1 MKNEYKITK
10 ELMQSWAKK
19 YHIHGKRNKISFV
32 LWCLVGVCGLYL
44 LVVYA
49 LGLADSRDIYFSIL
63 FLGLAVY
70 RLFFMRFV
78 AWSNRYKLMAK
89 TYGVTEWVRTI
100 EFLDDEI
107 VLTDHTTTMKTAY
120 TQITKIKEKGN
131 MVLIFCNNDTAIRL
145 YKDAFVEGSWEEC
158 KKLINSKISK

>member
-1 MKNEYKITK
+1 MKNEYKMTK
-10 ELMQSWAKK
+10 DLMKSWAKE
-19 YHIHGKRNKISFV
+19 YHIYGSANIKLFVIWCIIGVYGLFTLGLCIWSDDWRN
-32 LWCLVGVCGLYL
+32 LYL
-44 LVVYA
+44 SIIMIVLA
-49 LGLADSRDIYFSIL
+49 LYK
-63 FLGLAVY
+63 
-70 RLFFMRFV
+70 LFFSRFV
-78 AWSNRYKLMAK
+78 VMPKRYKMLAK